1 MAMASVT
8 NPQLPPTTVAQEP
21 AVDASANKRKRDP
34 SEPTSSETSH
44 LSQTQ
49 SDILEIVQK
58 YAR

>member
-1 MAMASVT
+1 MASATT
-8 NPQLPPTTVAQEP
+8 NAQLTPPHLAQEP
-21 AVDASANKRKRDP
+21 AADASANKRKRDP
-34 SEPTSSETSH
+34 SEPTTDNASH